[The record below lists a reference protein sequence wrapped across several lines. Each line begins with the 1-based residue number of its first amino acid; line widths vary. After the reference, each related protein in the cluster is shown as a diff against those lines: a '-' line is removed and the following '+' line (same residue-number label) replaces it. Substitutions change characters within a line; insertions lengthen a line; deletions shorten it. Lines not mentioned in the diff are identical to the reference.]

1 MTPNCPSE
9 PSQKMCTKMRL
20 STPPR
25 STSGRQSGVVL
36 IIALIM
42 LTIISLLAVLSMRSA
57 TSSEAISGNVR
68 TTELANQAAEIA
80 LRHCEAAVTNLT
92 VVAGGGT
99 PTYSSTF
106 VAANIQAPI
115 TSTTAQWQNTAIWDS
130 TSTAVYILPLT
141 EVNQAGLGS
150 TYLRAP
156 ECMVEPLPV
165 MLTGTT
171 VLTNTASYVITA
183 RGFGPEVA
191 NTRTRPQ
198 GSEVWLQSHIEFQ

>member
-1 MTPNCPSE
+1 MSASRCNPVGTRTARGT
-9 PSQKMCTKMRL
+9 QH
-20 STPPR
+20 
-25 STSGRQSGVVL
+25 GVVL

-42 LTIISLLAVLSMRSA
+42 LTVISLLAVLSMRNA

-68 TTELANQAAEIA
+68 TTELAHQAAEIA
-80 LRHCEAAVTNLT
+80 LRHCEAAVTNIT

-99 PTYSSTF
+99 PTYTSTF

-115 TSTTAQWQNTAIWDS
+115 TSTTAQWQDMTVWDS

-141 EVNQAGLGS
+141 EVNQVGLGA

-156 ECMVEPLPV
+156 ECMVHPLPV
-165 MLTGTT
+165 MLASTT
-171 VLTNTASYVITA
+171 VVSNTAAYVITA

-191 NTRTRPQ
+191 NNRNRPQ

>member
-1 MTPNCPSE
+1 M
-9 PSQKMCTKMRL
+9 
-20 STPPR
+20 
-25 STSGRQSGVVL
+25 VL

-42 LTIISLLAVLSMRSA
+42 LTVISLLAVLSMRNA

-68 TTELANQAAEIA
+68 TTELAHQAAEIA
-80 LRHCEAAVTNLT
+80 LRHCEAAVTNIT

-99 PTYSSTF
+99 PTYTSTF

-115 TSTTAQWQNTAIWDS
+115 TSTTAQWQDMTVWDS

-141 EVNQAGLGS
+141 EVNQVGLGA

-156 ECMVEPLPV
+156 ECMVHPLPV
-165 MLTGTT
+165 MLASTT
-171 VLTNTASYVITA
+171 VVSNTAAYVITA

-191 NTRTRPQ
+191 NNRNRPQ

>member
-1 MTPNCPSE
+1 MTPNCLPS
-9 PSQKMCTKMRL
+9 PRPKMCANRCTPTRARTAA
-20 STPPR
+20 ST
-25 STSGRQSGVVL
+25 QHGVVL

-42 LTIISLLAVLSMRSA
+42 LTVISLLAVLSMRNA

-68 TTELANQAAEIA
+68 TTELAHQAAEIA
-80 LRHCEAAVTNLT
+80 LRHCEAAVTNIT

-99 PTYSSTF
+99 PTYTSTF

-115 TSTTAQWQNTAIWDS
+115 TSTTAQWQDMTVWDS

-141 EVNQAGLGS
+141 EVNQVGLGA

-156 ECMVEPLPV
+156 ECMVHPLPV
-165 MLTGTT
+165 MLASTT
-171 VLTNTASYVITA
+171 VVSNTAAYVITA

-191 NTRTRPQ
+191 NNRNRPQ